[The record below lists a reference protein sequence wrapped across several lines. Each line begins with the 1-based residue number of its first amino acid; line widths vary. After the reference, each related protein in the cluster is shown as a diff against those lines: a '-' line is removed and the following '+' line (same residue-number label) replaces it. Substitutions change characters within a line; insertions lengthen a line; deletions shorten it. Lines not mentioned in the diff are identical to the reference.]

1 MPNHKFSHKNYT
13 VNAPGYQLFLP
24 LNIEVI
30 IPEDDS
36 VRLLAQIVEEMDLTK
51 LYQSYSRFGKKQA
64 SPKQLLKIMLYAYMN
79 RLYSSRDIEKACR
92 RDVNFMYLLEGRRVP
107 DHTTIARFRK
117 KHIAPIASDLHAQIN
132 RILLEE
138 GELSRENLFIDGTK
152 IEAAANKY
160 TFVWKKAVIK
170 SRQKLKDKLPE
181 FAEQLHKEYGIDINT
196 GDSGI
201 HLRHLKT
208 LRKLLKREQQEQDIR
223 FVYGKGRKKPGLQS
237 AVEKAEEY
245 ISRMKRYDKY
255 IHIAGS
261 RNSFSKTDH
270 DATFMHMKEDAMH
283 NGPLKAAYN
292 IQFGVDAEY
301 IVWVA
306 VGPQPSDSTALIPF
320 LNDMKGHCPFLCYEN
335 IIADAGYESE
345 ENYLYLKHNGYAAY
359 IKPQNYEQSKK
370 RSYSKDIGRRENMKY
385 DEAKDIYICSE
396 GREILNT
403 GIRTSRTATGYV
415 VEKTQY
421 RCPDCSGCPYKTKC
435 IRDRR
440 SKLPIEERSKHFE
453 ISRTFLKMREESQK
467 RITGEK
473 GRQLRVNRS
482 IQSEGAFGDI
492 KEDMSFR
499 RFLCRGSSNVLAET
513 ILLALAHNVN
523 KLHNKIQND
532 RCGKFLHPLPRA
544 A

>member
-13 VNAPGYQLFLP
+13 VNASGFQLFLP

-117 KHIAPIASDLHAQIN
+117 KHIAPIASDLHTQIN
-132 RILLEE
+132 RILLDT
-138 GELSRENLFIDGTK
+138 GELSQENLFIDGTK

-160 TFVWKKAVIK
+160 TFVWKKAIIK

-181 FAEQLHKEYGIDINT
+181 FAEQLHKEFGIDIDT

-208 LRKLLKREQQEQDIR
+208 LRKCLKREQQEQDIR
-223 FVYGKGRKKPGLQS
+223 FVHGKGRKKPGLQS
-237 AVEKAEEY
+237 AVERAEEY

-261 RNSFSKTDH
+261 RNSFSKTDQ
-270 DATFMHMKEDAMH
+270 DATFMRMKEDAMH
-283 NGPLKAAYN
+283 NGQLKPAYN
-292 IQFGVDAEY
+292 VQFGVDSEY
-301 IVWVA
+301 IVWVGLG
-306 VGPQPSDSTALIPF
+306 VQPNDSTALIPF
-320 LNDMKGHCPFLCYEN
+320 LNDIRGHCPFLCYGN

-385 DEAKDIYICSE
+385 DEAKDIYICSA
-396 GREILNT
+396 GRELLNT
-403 GIRTSRTATGYV
+403 GVRISRTAAGYT
-415 VEKTQY
+415 VEKTRY
-421 RCPDCSGCPYKTKC
+421 SCLDCSGCPYKKKC
-435 IRDRR
+435 IRGHG
-440 SKLPIEERSKHFE
+440 SKLPIEDRNKNFE
-453 ISRTFLKMREESQK
+453 ISRTFLREREESQK
-467 RITGEK
+467 RITSEK
-473 GRQLRVNRS
+473 GKQLRINRS

-499 RFLCRGSSNVLAET
+499 RFLCRGSSNVHAET

-532 RCGKFLHPLPRA
+532 RCGEYLHPLPRA

>member
-245 ISRMKRYDKY
+245 ISHMKRYDKY

-270 DATFMHMKEDAMH
+270 DATFMRMKEDAMH
-283 NGPLKAAYN
+283 NGQLKAAYN

>member
-1 MPNHKFSHKNYT
+1 MPNQKFSHKNYT
-13 VNAPGYQLFLP
+13 VNASCYQLFLP

-36 VRLLAQIVEEMDLTK
+36 VRLLVQIVEEMDLTK
-51 LYQSYSRFGKKQA
+51 LYQSYSRFGKHQA

-92 RDVNFMYLLEGRRVP
+92 RDVNFMYLLEGRRPP

-117 KHIAPIASDLHAQIN
+117 KHIAPIASDLHTQIN
-132 RILLEE
+132 RILLDT
-138 GELSRENLFIDGTK
+138 GELSQENLFIDGTK

-170 SRQKLKDKLPE
+170 NREKLKDKLPE
-181 FAEQLHKEYGIDINT
+181 FAEQLHKEFGIDIDT

-208 LRKLLKREQQEQDIR
+208 LRKVLKREQQERGIR
-223 FVYGKGRKKPGLQS
+223 FVHGTGRKKPSLQS
-237 AVEKAEEY
+237 AVERTEEY

-255 IHIAGS
+255 MHIAGS
-261 RNSFSKTDH
+261 RNSFSKTDP
-270 DATFMHMKEDAMH
+270 DATFMRMKEDAMH
-283 NGPLKAAYN
+283 NGQLKPAYN
-292 IQFGVDAEY
+292 VQFGVDSEY
-301 IVWVA
+301 LVWVSLGA
-306 VGPQPSDSTALIPF
+306 QPCDSTALIPF
-320 LNDMKGHCPFLCYEN
+320 LNDIREHCPFLCYEN

-385 DEAKDIYICSE
+385 DEAKDIYICSA
-396 GREILNT
+396 GRELLNT
-403 GIRTSRTATGYV
+403 GVRLSRTAAGYT
-415 VEKTQY
+415 VEKTRY
-421 RCPDCSGCPYKTKC
+421 SCRDCSGCLYKKKC
-435 IRDRR
+435 IRGHG
-440 SKLPIEERSKHFE
+440 SKLPIEDRNKNFE
-453 ISRTFLKMREESQK
+453 ISRTFLIEREKSQK
-467 RITGEK
+467 RITSEK
-473 GRQLRVNRS
+473 GKQLRINRS

-499 RFLCRGSSNVLAET
+499 RFLCRGSSNVHAET

-532 RCGKFLHPLPRA
+532 RCGEYLHPLPRA